1 MGRGKTLGLGGGQM
15 CWVGLVALPEEIS
28 PGTFRARSQLSPC
41 TQSGLNFQWRVFM
54 ALKASDLGFCISR
67 KTKCWGSQPAP
78 DWRDWLEWGMEQDL
92 ILRLHPHPCADTSQP
107 LQLCRCFSP
116 FLVPKLIS
124 NSLLNHSL
132 RNCFAN
138 KLWAWVL
145 EENNLIIGCCLF
157 SSLRDL

>member
-1 MGRGKTLGLGGGQM
+1 MLGGTG
-15 CWVGLVALPEEIS
+15 GSASRIS
-28 PGTFRARSQLSPC
+28 PGTFRDRPSSVLCSPC
-41 TQSGLNFQWRVFM
+41 PQSWLHFQWRVFM
-54 ALKASDLGFCISR
+54 AQKASHLVSASGER
-67 KTKCWGSQPAP
+67 QKAEGHNLLQVG
-78 DWRDWLEWGMEQDL
+78 DWLEWGMGQDL
-92 ILRLHPHPCADTSQP
+92 IPRLHPYPCTGTPQP
-107 LQLCRCFSP
+107 LHLCRCFSP

>member
-1 MGRGKTLGLGGGQM
+1 MDRRAGGHWWLCLRKFLQEHSETGPAQS
-15 CWVGLVALPEEIS
+15 CALP
-28 PGTFRARSQLSPC
+28 ALSHGSMS
-41 TQSGLNFQWRVFM
+41 SGGFSAFNILWSGVLHQQGNKMLRVTTC
-54 ALKASDLGFCISR
+54 S
-67 KTKCWGSQPAP
+67 T
-78 DWRDWLEWGMEQDL
+78 LERLAGVGMGQDL
-92 ILRLHPHPCADTSQP
+92 ILRLHPHPCAGTPQP
-107 LQLCRCFSP
+107 LHPCSCFSP